1 VEHNNKIDPR
11 ISLISAFILHASVEI
26 PFFIF
31 PVILLLVGSDLFQE
45 STTTGWLG
53 LGTIG
58 TVGTLSTALPSPF
71 FGALA
76 DKYRRGLMMTVS
88 LILALI
94 GTVIIGLWGNYFLIM
109 LCGVII
115 LGFGVSLYH
124 PPGLSW
130 VTTAYEDPDTHS
142 FSKNYNQVL
151 ALHGIVL
158 IHLARIIIK
167 Y

>member
-1 VEHNNKIDPR
+1 MERNNKIEPR
-11 ISLISAFILHASVEI
+11 ISLISAFVLHASVEI
-26 PFFIF
+26 PYFIF
-31 PVILLLVGSDLFQE
+31 PVILLLVGSDLFQD

-58 TVGTLSTALPSPF
+58 TVGTLSAALPSPF
-71 FGALA
+71 FGVLA

-88 LILALI
+88 LILTLI
-94 GTVIIGLWGNYFLIM
+94 GTVIIGLWGNYFLTM
-109 LCGVII
+109 LCGVVI

-142 FSKNYNQVL
+142 FSK
-151 ALHGIVL
+151 
-158 IHLARIIIK
+158 
-167 Y
+167 